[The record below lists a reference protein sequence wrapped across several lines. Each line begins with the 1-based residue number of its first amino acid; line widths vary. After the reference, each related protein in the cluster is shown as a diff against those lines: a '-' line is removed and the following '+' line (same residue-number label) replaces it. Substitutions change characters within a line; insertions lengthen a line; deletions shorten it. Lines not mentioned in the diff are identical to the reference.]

1 MVRKT
6 RLEMY
11 VIWEEADFHVPS
23 VRVTIASHMMG
34 QKVGL
39 LIGIQVA
46 GKTMLVRNYPMNQKI
61 LPPLTSYPSTTIH
74 SLIDILYRELVLSKI
89 GQVPY
94 RMKIYKEFHLV
105 TWLRLVKFTVK
116 DIGEF

>member
-1 MVRKT
+1 
-6 RLEMY
+6 MY
-11 VIWEEADFHVPS
+11 AIWEETDFHVLS

-61 LPPLTSYPSTTIH
+61 LPPLTSYPSTIIH
-74 SLIDILYRELVLSKI
+74 SLIDILYREFVLSKI

-105 TWLRLVKFTVK
+105 IWLRLVKFTVK